1 PAPQPALVPQPAPP
15 PNDADSHDELVPAP
29 VIASQTVIRRLA
41 GLPVPPRSVIIER
54 LPPPPPRPR

>member
-1 PAPQPALVPQPAPP
+1 PAPRPPATRWLFHPP
-15 PNDADSHDELVPAP
+15 IPPP
-29 VIASQTVIRRLA
+29 VIASQTVIRRLP